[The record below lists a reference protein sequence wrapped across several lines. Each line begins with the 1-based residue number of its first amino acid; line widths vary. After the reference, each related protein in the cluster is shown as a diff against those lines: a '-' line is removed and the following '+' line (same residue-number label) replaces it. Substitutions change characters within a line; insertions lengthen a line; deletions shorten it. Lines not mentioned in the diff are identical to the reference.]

1 MHLFASCR
9 LQHASQKNLFSA
21 RSASEDENLRMHAL
35 TDEFCSISSERSRK
49 HSSRLVTVS
58 HVRQRVSLVRMP
70 SKMEWIH
77 VLGLYGAGALG
88 SSLADA
94 SLPARPAPWP
104 VAFFSRFSSSSA
116 HSFSR

>member
-1 MHLFASCR
+1 MWVPATEEGGGER
-9 LQHASQKNLFSA
+9 PWGAAETVAVGPGA
-21 RSASEDENLRMHAL
+21 RWEHDGFTWEGGG
-35 TDEFCSISSERSRK
+35 SREG
-49 HSSRLVTVS
+49 R
-58 HVRQRVSLVRMP
+58 VRGAGRCESPP

-77 VLGLYGAGALG
+77 GLGLYGAGALG

>member
-1 MHLFASCR
+1 MGCGGDRGRGPASTMG
-9 LQHASQKNLFSA
+9 A
-21 RSASEDENLRMHAL
+21 RW
-35 TDEFCSISSERSRK
+35 
-49 HSSRLVTVS
+49 V
-58 HVRQRVSLVRMP
+58 HVRRGGSHEGRVRGAGRRCESPP

-94 SLPARPAPWP
+94 SLPAGPAPWP